1 METKLLHGD
10 CYEIIPTLPDNSIS
24 LVVTDPPFNFQNH
37 GGGSLYKKGTQR
49 METLN
54 KLKDLDCWEF
64 SPRKF
69 LDLLFP
75 KMESFY
81 GYFFCNKLL
90 VDEYIA
96 WAKEH
101 KFKFDVLAMIKLNAV
116 PAFNGHHLNDIE
128 YIILIRKGGTYFNTK
143 SQFDDYRKWYEVTCR
158 KRIHPAEKPVE
169 LLERFVRVSCPE
181 NGVIFDPF
189 MGSGSTGVA
198 AIQNNRNFIGI
209 EKDDAYFDLA
219 SKRLK
224 ERQNELNGVGSLF
237 EGML

>member
-101 KFKFDVLAMIKLNAV
+101 KFKFDVLAMISASDSIESIDNAKSCV
-116 PAFNGHHLNDIE
+116 LLKVAMSLNDWLYDNDTTNNVKPIH
-128 YIILIRKGGTYFNTK
+128 IIKK
-143 SQFDDYRKWYEVTCR
+143 CK
-158 KRIHPAEKPVE
+158 
-169 LLERFVRVSCPE
+169 LLSD
-181 NGVIFDPF
+181 NDI
-189 MGSGSTGVA
+189 
-198 AIQNNRNFIGI
+198 
-209 EKDDAYFDLA
+209 
-219 SKRLK
+219 
-224 ERQNELNGVGSLF
+224 
-237 EGML
+237 

>member
-10 CYEIIPTLPDNSIS
+10 CYELIPTLPDNSIS
-24 LVVTDPPFNFQNH
+24 LVVTDPPFNFQYH

-64 SPRKF
+64 SPREF
-69 LDLLFP
+69 LDLLLP

-143 SQFDDYRKWYEVTCR
+143 SQLDDYRKWYEVICK

-181 NGVIFDPF
+181 NGTILDPF
-189 MGSGSTGVA
+189 LGSGSTGVA
-198 AIQNNRNFIGI
+198 CVNEGRNFIGI
-209 EKDDAYFDLA
+209 EKDDSYFDLA
-219 SKRLK
+219 SKRIK
-224 ERQNELNGVGSLF
+224 ERSSRECF
-237 EGML
+237 KEKK